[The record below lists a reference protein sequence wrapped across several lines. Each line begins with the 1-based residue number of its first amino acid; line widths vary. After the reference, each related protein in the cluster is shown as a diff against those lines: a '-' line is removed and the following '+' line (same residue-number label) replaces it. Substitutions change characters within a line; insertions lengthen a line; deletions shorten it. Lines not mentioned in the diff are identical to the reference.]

1 MKNTQLTQ
9 EGFRNLEKEL
19 EELKQIKRP
28 AAVER
33 LQKAR
38 GMGDLSENSEY
49 VAAKENL
56 AFIDE
61 RIVEIEEILKSAKI
75 VDDSNH
81 IRAEVELG
89 ETVIVENNGQQ
100 ARFTIVGEYEA
111 DPTNGKLSSS
121 SPIGKALLGKKIGNE
136 VEIKVPAGKIVY
148 KIVDIK

>member
-1 MKNTQLTQ
+1 
-9 EGFRNLEKEL
+9 
-19 EELKQIKRP
+19 
-28 AAVER
+28 
-33 LQKAR
+33 
-38 GMGDLSENSEY
+38 
-49 VAAKENL
+49 VAAKESL

>member
-49 VAAKENL
+49 VAAKESL

-100 ARFTIVGEYEA
+100 SRFTIVGEYEA